1 MSNLKE
7 YLKQKFYQ
15 TRLGNILKKSLESNN
30 IDDEWSNIIMSDP
43 LNEEK
48 VYEIGKKYENNF
60 FPNGLKNSPFP
71 NKSPDNKEN
80 LFKEQH
86 SERSKEYMNSF
97 TQNYRP
103 ELDILLNPIQNLD
116 SDDILKAKKFAMF
129 DNDDVSLGKQIN
141 DKISSWYNNIYGTAP
156 VKRDATGR
164 QITTNTKLSSQHKKP
179 LLAKDGNTIENSLQ
193 NLSEQLTLI
202 DNNSSNDGV
211 KALQKSLNILGA
223 IPPLDIDGKLGP
235 KTTFQTRKYLVE
247 NGYEPLAKSIKTSV

>member
-1 MSNLKE
+1 MFFKL
-7 YLKQKFYQ
+7 FD
-15 TRLGNILKKSLESNN
+15 IKKSLDNLNRTEKDFEKATSPL
-30 IDDEWSNIIMSDP
+30 ISDKEKEKYLEKAQEKAPEIIP
-43 LNEEK
+43 EYHKYLRELTPYQNKPKKEK
-48 VYEIGKKYENNF
+48 
-60 FPNGLKNSPFP
+60 
-71 NKSPDNKEN
+71 
-80 LFKEQH
+80 QH

-141 DKISSWYNNIYGTAP
+141 DKISSWYDNIYGTAP

-202 DNNSSNDGV
+202 DNNSSNDEV

>member
-1 MSNLKE
+1 MFFKL
-7 YLKQKFYQ
+7 FD
-15 TRLGNILKKSLESNN
+15 IKKSLDNLNRTEKDFEKATSPL
-30 IDDEWSNIIMSDP
+30 ISDKEKEKYLEKAQEKPPEIIP
-43 LNEEK
+43 EYHKYLRELTPYQNKPKKEK
-48 VYEIGKKYENNF
+48 
-60 FPNGLKNSPFP
+60 
-71 NKSPDNKEN
+71 
-80 LFKEQH
+80 QH

-141 DKISSWYNNIYGTAP
+141 DKISSWYDNIYGTAP

-223 IPPLDIDGKLGP
+223 TPPLDIDGKLGP

-247 NGYEPLAKSIKTSV
+247 NGYEPLAKSLKTSV

>member
-1 MSNLKE
+1 MFFKL
-7 YLKQKFYQ
+7 FD
-15 TRLGNILKKSLESNN
+15 IKKSLDNLNRTEKDFEKATSPL
-30 IDDEWSNIIMSDP
+30 ISDKEKEKYLEKAQEKAPEIIP
-43 LNEEK
+43 E
-48 VYEIGKKYENNF
+48 YHKYLRELT
-60 FPNGLKNSPFP
+60 PYQ
-71 NKSPDNKEN
+71 NKSKKE
-80 LFKEQH
+80 KQH

-116 SDDILKAKKFAMF
+116 RDDILKAKKFAMF

-141 DKISSWYNNIYGTAP
+141 DKISSWYDNIYGTAP

-235 KTTFQTRKYLVE
+235 KTTFRQE
-247 NGYEPLAKSIKTSV
+247 NIWLKMVMSPWQNLLKHQSEF